1 MKTTTK
7 VFLGVLASA
16 ILVGGLAALTRGFTN
31 WEPSTWLDQWKGD
44 PSDTGAIEANGVKL
58 QVQGGPMFASD
69 ARAGDSKQ
77 ITATITN
84 ADAMDKRVRWE
95 SSDPS
100 KVSVGKSTTESG
112 EANTI
117 VLESEFEG
125 AVTVYAYPEL
135 LSKDEGASVSITC
148 DLVNSVQTLEAG
160 MLVFTEEKYSGTLDL
175 EKSVWRN
182 FFDNAAEDEYLDYEI
197 GWHAVKQSYPNFHG
211 YSITFEQDEK
221 IGVYKVGFNGSVTNK
236 EMVYVMLKG
245 VGKDGY
251 DQLPTDD
258 IGTVTATG
266 TTGTVDLTSG
276 IVTAFEGNEL
286 YVAFRIPLSN
296 GALPNNWIFKYEVG
310 SASFFLM
317 TVA

>member
-44 PSDTGAIEANGVKL
+44 PSDTGVTEANGVKL

-69 ARAGDSKQ
+69 ARAGDSKR

-84 ADAMDKRVRWE
+84 ADAME
-95 SSDPS
+95 
-100 KVSVGKSTTESG
+100 
-112 EANTI
+112 
-117 VLESEFEG
+117 
-125 AVTVYAYPEL
+125 
-135 LSKDEGASVSITC
+135 
-148 DLVNSVQTLEAG
+148 TLEAG